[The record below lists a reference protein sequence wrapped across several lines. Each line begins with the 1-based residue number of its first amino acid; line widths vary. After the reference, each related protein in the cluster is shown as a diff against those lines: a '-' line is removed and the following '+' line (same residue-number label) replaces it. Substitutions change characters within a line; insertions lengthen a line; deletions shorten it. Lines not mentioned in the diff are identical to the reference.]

1 MTLGP
6 TWRASPSPSPTP
18 WPDLLTHMQA
28 GGKLEDGSH
37 RGCEATR
44 GQAQAR
50 PPQEGTLGRRL
61 EWDSRGTQ
69 LQSGAQPPTP
79 NLVQEGACNQQPSA
93 QADPRWA
100 GQKGDL
106 CIHPHQD
113 SGHQEAPQGKA
124 SLPRLP
130 HTLPQASVLCGGP
143 GLDGGHCGLLSCG
156 ARPPRPLTAWKPCS
170 STSVFLSTSTGPL
183 SRQWKAS
190 ATSCLPIPSGSTGPS
205 SPKDRCSVASVGTTV
220 QVWLVAAW
228 GSLPHP
234 GGEGVEGAYPSACP
248 GTPAVQTLGGP
259 PHWGGRGGQR
269 GLAGGGRRK

>member
-1 MTLGP
+1 MAVTGAVKRPEARLRP
-6 TWRASPSPSPTP
+6 KPRRKAP
-18 WPDLLTHMQA
+18 WAAGWSGTA
-28 GGKLEDGSH
+28 GGRSCSLEPH
-37 RGCEATR
+37 L
-44 GQAQAR
+44 
-50 PPQEGTLGRRL
+50 PP
-61 EWDSRGTQ
+61 S
-69 LQSGAQPPTP
+69 
-79 NLVQEGACNQQPSA
+79 LVQEGACNQQPSA

-100 GQKGDL
+100 GQEGDL

-113 SGHQEAPQGKA
+113 SGHQEAPHGKA

-130 HTLPQASVLCGGP
+130 HTLPRASVLCGGP
-143 GLDGGHCGLLSCG
+143 GLPRGYCGLLSCG

-228 GSLPHP
+228 GSLSHP
-234 GGEGVEGAYPSACP
+234 GEGVEGAYPSACP

-259 PHWGGRGGQR
+259 PHWSGRGVQR